1 MRIRRTAK
9 ANLRRTMR
17 VLSKLAQYAT
27 GTVLLAVASLLFIP
41 ALIGAVGLTT
51 WGAVAVGQAIAGIG
65 AIVVGYGWGVSGPA
79 AVARASAGEA
89 RREYI
94 DSLRTRSVLLI
105 LVALAATA
113 LTFLIPGLD
122 APVASVATLP
132 TLAAA
137 LTANFFYVGR
147 SQPGQLLLF
156 ETLPRVA
163 GTLLATAALRFW
175 GVDVIAALLLQ
186 LAGVVVGIALS
197 SSYVLLAT
205 IGAPRQPIATL
216 RVSLL
221 ERRHG
226 LAAVL
231 WIACYSS
238 APILILTALS
248 PSSVG
253 AFGVIDKLIKQITA
267 ASSPFMAVL
276 QGWVPRA
283 ARSSLTRRTS
293 IVSLLAV
300 GVSFVSLALT
310 PAVFLMLQWMG
321 GGEYVPSVAEALFAA
336 LCVGLF
342 LSQGLL
348 VYAAMAPLGLLKAA
362 ARVSGAGSIVGV
374 ILVAVCSASMGVLG
388 ALVGLAAGLLIQTVV
403 QFVIVLNATRG
414 SRGSRYRSAAVVD

>member
-186 LAGVVVGIALS
+186 LAGVVTRLVEE
-197 SSYVLLAT
+197 
-205 IGAPRQPIATL
+205 GA
-216 RVSLL
+216 
-221 ERRHG
+221 
-226 LAAVL
+226 
-231 WIACYSS
+231 WI
-238 APILILTALS
+238 
-248 PSSVG
+248 
-253 AFGVIDKLIKQITA
+253 D
-267 ASSPFMAVL
+267 
-276 QGWVPRA
+276 
-283 ARSSLTRRTS
+283 
-293 IVSLLAV
+293 
-300 GVSFVSLALT
+300 
-310 PAVFLMLQWMG
+310 
-321 GGEYVPSVAEALFAA
+321 
-336 LCVGLF
+336 
-342 LSQGLL
+342 
-348 VYAAMAPLGLLKAA
+348 
-362 ARVSGAGSIVGV
+362 
-374 ILVAVCSASMGVLG
+374 
-388 ALVGLAAGLLIQTVV
+388 ALVP
-403 QFVIVLNATRG
+403 
-414 SRGSRYRSAAVVD
+414 VDG